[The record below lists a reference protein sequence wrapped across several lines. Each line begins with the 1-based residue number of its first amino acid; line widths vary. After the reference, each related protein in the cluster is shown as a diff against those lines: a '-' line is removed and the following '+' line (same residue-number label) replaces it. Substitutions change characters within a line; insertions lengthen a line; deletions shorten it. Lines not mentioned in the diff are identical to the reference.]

1 MRDLQGEFW
10 LIDGT
15 AVYADGD
22 VGDINH
28 EGMVIQQL
36 MSELLDLV
44 NDECGSRLDS
54 EYVDMTKIEEVI
66 RKHLDMDP
74 MDRDQD
80 KIQNFILGEL
90 QFPKIKL
97 DVING
102 QVGAREYGFEV
113 LGWKRVAGTSVETQ
127 TLTDQDLK
135 EIADGLWDAY
145 DDAVEA
151 GLFNIEVRGNGRYY
165 DEVPWSAFKAD
176 KVAELQQY
184 RRHLGKLIK
193 LRIKADA

>member
-1 MRDLQGEFW
+1 MAHLQGEFW

-36 MSELLDLV
+36 TAELVEEV

-54 EYVDMTKIEEVI
+54 EYVDMTRIEDVI

-80 KIQNFILGEL
+80 KIENFIIEEL
-90 QFPKIKL
+90 QFPKVKL

-113 LGWKRVAGTSVETQ
+113 LGWKRVAGSSVETQ
-127 TLTDQDLK
+127 TLSNHDLK

-145 DDAVEA
+145 QEQVEENS
-151 GLFNIEVRGNGRYY
+151 FNIEVRGNGRYY
-165 DEVPWSAFKAD
+165 DEVPWSVVSGDDIKA
-176 KVAELQQY
+176 LQEYHRYQ
-184 RRHLGKLIK
+184 GKLRLLK
-193 LRIKADA
+193 VR